1 MLWTLVGSRVGRTV
15 GIVLVV
21 GLTLFTMIQ
30 WYQREAREELKKDIE
45 LEQLN
50 TERETRE
57 RIDEAVRPIRNP
69 NVDDSLRYLRERS
82 SD

>member
-1 MLWTLVGSRVGRTV
+1 MLFKLVGSRVGRIA
-15 GIVLVV
+15 GIALAV

-30 WYQREAREELKKDIE
+30 WYQREAREGLKRDIE

-57 RIDEAVRPIRNP
+57 KIDEAVRPSRNTT
-69 NVDDSLRYLRERS
+69 VDDSLRYLRERN

>member
-1 MLWTLVGSRVGRTV
+1 MLLRLVGSRMG
-15 GIVLVV
+15 GIAALALAA

-45 LEQLN
+45 LKQLN

-57 RIDEAVRPIRNP
+57 RIDEAVRPSRNP
-69 NVDDSLRYLRERS
+69 TVDDSLRYLRERP

>member
-1 MLWTLVGSRVGRTV
+1 MIWSLVGSRLGRIV
-15 GIVLVV
+15 ASVLVV
-21 GLTLFTMIQ
+21 GLILFTTIQ

-57 RIDEAVRPIRNP
+57 RIDEAVRPSRNTD
-69 NVDDSLRYLRERS
+69 VDDSLRYLRDRS
-82 SD
+82 N

>member
-1 MLWTLVGSRVGRTV
+1 MLWKLVGSRMGVIAVTV
-15 GIVLVV
+15 LAA
-21 GLTLFTMIQ
+21 GLTLFTVIQ
-30 WYQREAREELKKDIE
+30 WYQREAREELKRDLE

-57 RIDEAVRPIRNP
+57 RIDEAVRPSRNP
-69 NVDDSLRYLRERS
+69 TVDDSLRYLRERS

>member
-1 MLWTLVGSRVGRTV
+1 MILSLVGSKVGRTV
-15 GIVLVV
+15 VSVLVV
-21 GLTLFTMIQ
+21 GLILFTTIQ

-57 RIDEAVRPIRNP
+57 RIDKAVRPSRNP
-69 NVDDSLRYLRERS
+69 SVDDSLQYLRERS
-82 SD
+82 N